1 MPCPAARAPRR
12 RPAGRDGESLAVG
25 EEGGSDED
33 PPNLFVTEDSQQCA
47 VLTDSI
53 CAHLFPTAK
62 QILLSSDL
70 EAVVPHPREPQNLDD
85 SSPAGQFSL
94 VYWPHQCEVI
104 RDRIEHIDWI
114 PTTPEP
120 LYTPTGLEM
129 TPPYQTPD
137 KGTVIYLGEEAKKN
151 SHFMYSQ
158 VRGLCP
164 LKQILHQKGD
174 NTLIFEARFE
184 SGNLQKVVKVNEFE
198 YQLTLRTDLYTSRHT
213 QWYYFQVSNTQAGMP
228 YRFTI
233 VNFTKRNSLYK
244 RGLRP
249 LLYSEANAKK
259 HKVGWQRTGNEIKY
273 YKNNAGQG
281 GRQYFSL
288 TWTFQFPHDQ
298 DTCYFAHCYPYT
310 YSNLQ
315 EYLVAISKDPVKSR
329 FCKIHILCHSLA
341 GNIVYVLTITNPPKS
356 GKGTERKAVIL
367 TARVHPGETNSSWIM
382 KGFLDYILGD
392 SGKAQLLRDNF
403 VFKVVPMLNPD
414 GVIVGNHRCSL
425 TGQDLNRKYRSNMK
439 KCYPSIWYT
448 RNMIKRVMGER
459 DVFLYCDIHGH
470 NRKQNVFVY
479 GCERK
484 QQAKAPYVHP
494 HVFPLMLSKSC
505 PDKFSFPDCRFRVR
519 KSKEGTGRVVMWK
532 MGINNSYT
540 LEASICGSKLGCR
553 QSTHFDMKD
562 LESIG
567 QHFCDALLNYCVH
580 NKLEHKKVV
589 KQQARVNSKV
599 LNSDVL
605 DWDSS
610 SQTSDSADSCDL
622 VAHQL
627 KLGTKKKNKT
637 SGEHFHSNAKDRS
650 HESKNTQGIETQHK
664 MFQVLDPVKKV
675 KLRIT
680 ASVKQVGEDFRSESL
695 THDAKGNHEKPSV
708 PQKAGESVCRDTILS
723 TNFHSS
729 SFNLVSRKMR
739 KHNGKSVSKSAEK
752 TFQYLKGHDHS
763 AKSNS
768 KKEERKMK
776 EKLPSKSTKPKKTRT
791 ATQDVNFGKS
801 KSSQAQDTLQFSLPL
816 LPEAKNRHHAAKYR
830 GIFWSPSSSANEG
843 T

>member
-137 KGTVIYLGEEAKKN
+137 KGTVIYLGEE
-151 SHFMYSQ
+151 

>member
-1 MPCPAARAPRR
+1 MRK
-12 RPAGRDGESLAVG
+12 SV
-25 EEGGSDED
+25 EGAS
-33 PPNLFVTEDSQQCA
+33 NSFVTEDSQQCA

-53 CAHLFPTAK
+53 CAHLLPRTK
-62 QILLSSDL
+62 QILLSSDS
-70 EAVVPHPREPQNLDD
+70 EAVVPYPQEPQNLDD
-85 SSPAGQFSL
+85 SSPASQFSL
-94 VYWPHQCEVI
+94 VYWPHQCKVI

-120 LYTPTGLEM
+120 LYTTTGLEM

-137 KGTVIYLGEEAKKN
+137 KGTVIYLGEEANKN
-151 SHFMYSQ
+151 SCFMYSQ
-158 VRGLCP
+158 ERGVCP
-164 LKQILHQKGD
+164 LKQILHQKED

-244 RGLRP
+244 HGLRP
-249 LLYSEANAKK
+249 LLYSEADAKK
-259 HKVGWQRTGNEIKY
+259 RKVGWRRTGDEIKY
-273 YKNNAGQG
+273 YKNNAGQD

-288 TWTFQFPHDQ
+288 TWTFQFPHDR

-315 EYLVAISKDPVKSR
+315 EYLVAISKDPVKSKI
-329 FCKIHILCHSLA
+329 CKIHILCHSLA
-341 GNIVYVLTITNPPKS
+341 GNSVYVLTITKPPKS
-356 GKGTERKAVIL
+356 GKGTKRKAVIL

-382 KGFLDYILGD
+382 KGFLDYILGN

-425 TGQDLNRKYRSNMK
+425 TGQDLNRKYRSNVK
-439 KCYPSIWYT
+439 KFYPSIWYT
-448 RNMIKRVMGER
+448 RNMIKRVMG
-459 DVFLYCDIHGH
+459 DHGVFLYCDIHGH
-470 NRKQNVFVY
+470 NRKQNVFMY

-484 QQAKAPYVHP
+484 QQAKAPYMHP
-494 HVFPLMLSKSC
+494 RVFPLLLSKSC
-505 PDKFSFPDCRFRVR
+505 PDKFSFPDCRFGVQ

-532 MGINNSYT
+532 MGINYSYT

-553 QSTHFDMKD
+553 QSTHFDTKD

-567 QHFCDALLNYCVH
+567 HHFCDALLNYCVH
-580 NKLEHKKVV
+580 NKEEHKKVV

-610 SQTSDSADSCDL
+610 RQTSDSPDSCDL
-622 VAHQL
+622 VEHQL
-627 KLGTKKKNKT
+627 KLGTKKKTKT
-637 SGEHFHSNAKDRS
+637 SGEHFHSIAEDRN
-650 HESKNTQGIETQHK
+650 HESKNTPGIETQHK
-664 MFQVLDPVKKV
+664 IFQVLEPVKKV
-675 KLRIT
+675 KLPIA
-680 ASVKQVGEDFRSESL
+680 ASAKQVGEDFSSESL
-695 THDAKGNHEKPSV
+695 TQDAKGSHEKPSV
-708 PQKAGESVCRDTILS
+708 PQEAGKSVCRDTILS
-723 TNFHSS
+723 TRDNFHSP
-729 SFNLVSRKMR
+729 SFNLVSQKRK

-752 TFQYLKGHDHS
+752 TFQYLKGHDRT

-776 EKLPSKSTKPKKTRT
+776 ERLPSESTRSKKTRT
-791 ATQDVNFGKS
+791 ASQYANLGKS
-801 KSSQAQDTLQFSLPL
+801 KSC
-816 LPEAKNRHHAAKYR
+816 
-830 GIFWSPSSSANEG
+830 
-843 T
+843 

>member
-1 MPCPAARAPRR
+1 M
-12 RPAGRDGESLAVG
+12 
-25 EEGGSDED
+25 
-33 PPNLFVTEDSQQCA
+33 
-47 VLTDSI
+47 
-53 CAHLFPTAK
+53 
-62 QILLSSDL
+62 
-70 EAVVPHPREPQNLDD
+70 
-85 SSPAGQFSL
+85 
-94 VYWPHQCEVI
+94 
-104 RDRIEHIDWI
+104 
-114 PTTPEP
+114 
-120 LYTPTGLEM
+120 M
-129 TPPYQTPD
+129 PPYQTPD
-137 KGTVIYLGEEAKKN
+137 KGTVIYLGEEANKN
-151 SHFMYSQ
+151 SCFMYSQ

-164 LKQILHQKGD
+164 LKQILHQKRD

-244 RGLRP
+244 CGLRP
-249 LLYSEANAKK
+249 LLYSEADAKK
-259 HKVGWQRTGNEIKY
+259 HKVGWRRTGNEIKY

-281 GRQYFSL
+281 RRQYFSL
-288 TWTFQFPHDQ
+288 TWTFQFPHDR

-315 EYLVAISKDPVKSR
+315 EYLVAISKDPVKSK

-356 GKGTERKAVIL
+356 GKGTERKAVIV

-382 KGFLDYILGD
+382 KGLLDYILGD

-439 KCYPSIWYT
+439 KCYPSICYT
-448 RNMIKRVMGER
+448 RNMIERVMGER
-459 DVFLYCDIHGH
+459 DVLLYCDIHGH
-470 NRKQNVFVY
+470 NRKQNVFMY

-484 QQAKAPYVHP
+484 QRAKAPYVHP
-494 HVFPLMLSKSC
+494 HVFPLLLSKSC
-505 PDKFSFPDCRFRVR
+505 PDKFSFPDCCFRVR

-567 QHFCDALLNYCVH
+567 QHFCDALLNYCIH
-580 NKLEHKKVV
+580 NNEEHEKLV

-599 LNSDVL
+599 LNPDVL

-610 SQTSDSADSCDL
+610 SQTSDSPDSCDL
-622 VAHQL
+622 VAVQP
-627 KLGTKKKNKT
+627 KLGIKKKTKT
-637 SGEHFHSNAKDRS
+637 SEEHFHSIAKDRS

-664 MFQVLDPVKKV
+664 VFQVLDRVRKV
-675 KLRIT
+675 KLPIT
-680 ASVKQVGEDFRSESL
+680 ASAKQVGADFSSESL

-708 PQKAGESVCRDTILS
+708 PQEAGKGVCCDTILS
-723 TNFHSS
+723 TRQNFHSS
-729 SFNLVSRKMR
+729 SSNLVSQKMK
-739 KHNGKSVSKSAEK
+739 KHNGRSVSKSAEE

-776 EKLPSKSTKPKKTRT
+776 ERLPSKSTRPKKTRT
-791 ATQDVNFGKS
+791 ASQDVNSGKS
-801 KSSQAQDTLQFSLPL
+801 KSCQAQDTLQFSLPL
-816 LPEAKNRHHAAKYR
+816 LPEAKNRQHPAKYR